1 LSGVSFGVSLQLVN
15 VKKIIIMTVY
25 LIKLNKGETYIP
37 EQTKIELLG
46 DWVIRKKKGGGKY
59 IDKNEVVLS

>member
-1 LSGVSFGVSLQLVN
+1 
-15 VKKIIIMTVY
+15 MTVY

-59 IDKNEVVLS
+59 IDKNEVVLSWHHK